1 MSRVR
6 KAVFPVAGL
15 GTRFLPATKVI
26 PKEMLPIVDIPQI
39 QIGVQEALDAGI
51 EEIIFITGR
60 GKVSIVDH
68 FDVAFEVESHL
79 RERDEEELLTVVEE
93 ISRKA
98 QVTSIRQNR
107 PLGLGHAVLCA
118 KSAVGDAP
126 FAVMLCDDIIRSE
139 TPAIGQLVGVFEAHG
154 GGVIAG
160 LRVQRSALSKYG
172 VVDPSDA
179 PAPSPGVI
187 PLKGVVEKPD
197 PKDAPSDVAIV
208 GRYVLPPE
216 VFSSL
221 ERARPDARGEIQ
233 LTDGLRGLLDHAP
246 LYAYEYEGKRYDAGD
261 KLGFLEATVEFALER
276 KDIGLSFRDY
286 LRRLVASW

>member
-26 PKEMLPIVDIPQI
+26 PKEMLPIVDVPQI

-60 GKVSIVDH
+60 GKVSMVDH

-79 RERDEEELLTVVEE
+79 RERGEEKLLAVVEE

-98 QVTSIRQNR
+98 RITSIRQKR

-118 KSAVGDAP
+118 KPAVGEEP
-126 FAVMLCDDIIRSE
+126 FAVILCDDIIRSE
-139 TPAIGQLVGVFEAHG
+139 EPAIGQLVRAFEAHG
-154 GGVIAG
+154 GGVLAG
-160 LRVQRSALSKYG
+160 LRVERSALSRYG
-172 VVDPSDA
+172 VVDPSGEPP
-179 PAPSPGVI
+179 PAPGVT
-187 PLKGVVEKPD
+187 PLRGMVEKPR
-197 PKDAPSDVAIV
+197 PEDAPSDLAII
-208 GRYVLPPE
+208 GRYVLPPGI
-216 VFSSL
+216 FPAL
-221 ERARPDARGEIQ
+221 ERAGPDAKGEIQ
-233 LTDGLRGLLDHAP
+233 LTDGLRLLLDDAA
-246 LYAYEYEGKRYDAGD
+246 LYAFEYEGRRYDAGD

-276 KDIGLSFRDY
+276 DDIGPAFREY
-286 LRRLVASW
+286 LRRLVASC

>member
-26 PKEMLPIVDIPQI
+26 PKEMLPIVDVPQI

-60 GKVSIVDH
+60 GKVSMVDH

-79 RERDEEELLTVVEE
+79 RERGEEKLLAVVEE

-98 QVTSIRQNR
+98 RITSIRQKR
-107 PLGLGHAVLCA
+107 PRGLGHAVLCA
-118 KSAVGDAP
+118 KPAVGEEP
-126 FAVMLCDDIIRSE
+126 FAVILCDDIIRSE
-139 TPAIGQLVGVFEAHG
+139 EPAIGQLVLAFEAHG
-154 GGVIAG
+154 GGALAG
-160 LRVQRSALSKYG
+160 LRVERSALSRYG
-172 VVDPSDA
+172 VVDPSGEPP
-179 PAPSPGVI
+179 PAPGVT
-187 PLKGVVEKPD
+187 PLKGMVEKPR
-197 PKDAPSDVAIV
+197 PEDAPSDLAII

-216 VFSSL
+216 VFPAL
-221 ERARPDARGEIQ
+221 ERAGPDARGEIQ
-233 LTDGLRGLLDHAP
+233 LTDGLRLLLEDAA
-246 LYAYEYEGKRYDAGD
+246 LYACEYEGRRYDAGD

-276 KDIGLSFRDY
+276 EDVGPAFREY
-286 LRRLVASW
+286 LRRLMASC